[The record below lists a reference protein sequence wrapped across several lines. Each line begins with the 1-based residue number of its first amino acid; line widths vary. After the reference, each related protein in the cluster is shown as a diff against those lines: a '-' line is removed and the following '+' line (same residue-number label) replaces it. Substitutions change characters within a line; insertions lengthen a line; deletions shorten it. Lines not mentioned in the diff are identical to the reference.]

1 MSEVSD
7 SPIGWVSKHTREYVA
22 TDGRKGHKWSGVR
35 CLVLTTTGRSSGLK
49 RRTSLIY
56 GTEGD
61 AFVVVGSN
69 GGKKDNPQWFKNLVA
84 DPLVHV
90 QVGAEKFEAIARATA
105 GDERMRLWRMMTKMW
120 PDYERHQKR
129 TAREIPVVVLER
141 T

>member
-35 CLVLTTTGRSSGLK
+35 CLVLTTTGRRSGLK